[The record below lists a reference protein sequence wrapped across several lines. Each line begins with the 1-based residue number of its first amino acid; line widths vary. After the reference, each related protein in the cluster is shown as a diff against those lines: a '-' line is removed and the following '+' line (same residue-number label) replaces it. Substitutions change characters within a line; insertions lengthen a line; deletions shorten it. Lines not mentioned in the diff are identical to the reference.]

1 MKYAF
6 IGGGNMGGALIR
18 GMLTS
23 GMATVDEIII
33 SSSTPASA
41 EKAALSLGVQSSDSN
56 AGAVRGAGIVFLC
69 VKPAQALSV
78 LDSLAGEL
86 AGKLLISIVA
96 GIRSE
101 DLQHST
107 LGAARVI
114 RAMPN
119 TAVRVRNGVT
129 AIASNPT
136 SIREDIDQARQV
148 FSSVG
153 TVIEVAEESLD
164 IVTAVSGSGPA
175 FALLMLESLAQ
186 GGIIGGL
193 NPESAKIFAAGA
205 LVAAASLVLETG
217 DSPSNLR
224 EQITSPSGTTAAGLA
239 VLESSNFPAIV
250 QNAVL
255 AARNRSVELSK
266 KS

>member
-1 MKYAF
+1 
-6 IGGGNMGGALIR
+6 
-18 GMLTS
+18 
-23 GMATVDEIII
+23 
-33 SSSTPASA
+33 
-41 EKAALSLGVQSSDSN
+41 
-56 AGAVRGAGIVFLC
+56 
-69 VKPAQALSV
+69 
-78 LDSLAGEL
+78 
-86 AGKLLISIVA
+86 
-96 GIRSE
+96 
-101 DLQHST
+101 
-107 LGAARVI
+107 
-114 RAMPN
+114 MPN
-119 TAVRVRNGVT
+119 TAVRVRKGVT

-136 SIREDIDQARQV
+136 STREDIDQARQV

-186 GGIIGGL
+186 GGITGGL

-250 QNAVL
+250 QNAVR